1 MSADLW
7 EGLRRLSALA
17 AVLAAVAA
25 QSFVTRDVA
34 ADRERSPTTYG
45 VQLLERA
52 LAEPVPLTQFD
63 PPPKLTP
70 PVSEPKRFAATLLQA
85 PLALAPVRSPAAR
98 GATRWPRSLRERSV
112 ANTTR
117 DWPENRDA
125 AGALIRLTEN
135 DLLIPY

>member
-1 MSADLW
+1 MSADLS

-25 QSFVTRDVA
+25 QSFVTREVA

-52 LAEPVPLTQFD
+52 LAEPVVLTHD
-63 PPPKLTP
+63 PPSKLTP
-70 PVSEPKRFAATLLQA
+70 SVAMPEGSAATLLRA
-85 PLALAPVRSPAAR
+85 PLAPASVRSPAER
-98 GATRWPRSLRERSV
+98 GMTRWPRSLRERS
-112 ANTTR
+112 AAKATH
-117 DWPENRDA
+117 DGPENRDA